1 MVHAHT
7 HAHLGKLLVVDLAVL
22 VDVGELERLRHLLL
36 RQRVACVCVCVCV
49 WFEPRRVLLT
59 EGGREGEKER
69 RVCGG
74 DIETDDDTERDE
86 NVTQLVRVDLA
97 YIYIY
102 I

>member
-1 MVHAHT
+1 M
-7 HAHLGKLLVVDLAVL
+7 LASLSDSVTSSCVSASPVCVCL
-22 VDVGELERLRHLLL
+22 
-36 RQRVACVCVCVCV
+36 CVCVCVCV

-102 I
+102 IYIYIYLSIYI